1 VCRRAVRIAGLR
13 DPLCAAEPVGSIA
26 AFAVTTRLAGNVAC
40 DVACDVASDS
50 NIDLALVVTRSAR
63 ERPVLR
69 CAALRCT
76 CVRTRRSFVARAV
89 CAADRLSRSDVSVST
104 RVW

>member
-13 DPLCAAEPVGSIA
+13 DPLCAADPVGSIA

-63 ERPVLR
+63 ERAVLR
-69 CAALRCT
+69 CAAPAY
-76 CVRTRRSFVARAV
+76 ARADPSSRV
-89 CAADRLSRSDVSVST
+89 PCARRIGSRAPT
-104 RVW
+104 